1 MAFNKLFPPILVA
14 SGLVIACAAYAAD
27 PPAQPAQPAQP
38 AADSSTPVATPAPV
52 ISTPPAATPAAT
64 SATTKETPANKPAS
78 QSPSPEAQAEAQAAS
93 HLEKKFQ
100 EAARSYRQVQ
110 KNGQT
115 MYCKKEKPINSTIP
129 RMQCMSESEL
139 RLQVEQMDQLR
150 DRMRNQ
156 GRCTAGTGCRSG
168 G

>member
-1 MAFNKLFPPILVA
+1 MAFNKLFRPFLLA
-14 SGLVIACAAYAAD
+14 SGLAVACAAYAAD

-38 AADSSTPVATPAPV
+38 AADSSTPVATPAPAT
-52 ISTPPAATPAAT
+52 STPPATTPAATPAVTA
-64 SATTKETPANKPAS
+64 KENPANKPAA
-78 QSPSPEAQAEAQAAS
+78 QPSPEAQAEAQAAS

-150 DRMRNQ
+150 DRMRNS

>member
-1 MAFNKLFPPILVA
+1 MVFNKLLRPILLA
-14 SGLVIACAAYAAD
+14 SGLAVACAAYAAD

-38 AADSSTPVATPAPV
+38 AADSSTPAATPAPV
-52 ISTPPAATPAAT
+52 TSTPAATPAPAA
-64 SATTKETPANKPAS
+64 SQTPANKPAA
-78 QSPSPEAQAEAQAAS
+78 QPLSPEAQAEAQAAS

-168 G
+168 S